1 MDIKNFIFGL
11 LILIIPLIIII
22 LLYSTYTYNMCR
34 YDNQCTKKKLIKNI
48 DNVTNYLNK
57 KLNYSIEKPEPE
69 PQQEEVIEG
78 FFSGIA
84 DWFYGSTPNNLN
96 GDFPPEVKQ
105 SVLKDQPV
113 VINNISPDEMK
124 DSNNNELLNSL
135 KDNTKK
141 IEEEIKKKI
150 GSIQNNKVDEKQKIP
165 IDYVNRSNKTAEIP
179 LVYEQN
185 QKITTKDYNPL
196 LPYSLKDQALSISKR
211 TEQFTD
217 QSQEEEE
224 EEKKIQTIKSTNLF
238 GKCNFYNDS
247 CPTNFTD
254 LGNFSINGLES
265 NTTLTCGNVQN
276 TKPANAIAIIRN
288 NSIFD
293 IVVNNPGQG
302 FNPSKPPKV
311 TIEGGKGNGAHV
323 EAAVDDEG
331 YLKVIKVIH
340 PGYNYTETPNVIIEN
355 PMMNGSC
362 HLCCKM

>member
-1 MDIKNFIFGL
+1 MDLKNFIFGL

-22 LLYSTYTYNMCR
+22 LLYSTYTHNICR
-34 YDNQCTKKKLIKNI
+34 YNSQCTKKKLIKNI
-48 DNVTNYLNK
+48 DEITNYLNK
-57 KLNYSIEKPEPE
+57 KLNYSVEEPEPE
-69 PQQEEVIEG
+69 EEVVEG

-96 GDFPPEVKQ
+96 SDFPPEANT
-105 SVLKDQPV
+105 SMLKNQPV
-113 VINNISPDEMK
+113 EINNVSPDEMK
-124 DSNNNELLNSL
+124 DSNNSDLLNSL
-135 KDNTKK
+135 NGNTKK
-141 IEEEIKKKI
+141 IEEEIKKKL
-150 GSIQNNKVDEKQKIP
+150 GSIQNNNVNQKQKIP
-165 IDYVNRSNKTAEIP
+165 IDYVNISNKTAEIP
-179 LVYEQN
+179 LAYDQN
-185 QKITTKDYNPL
+185 QKITTKSYNPL
-196 LPYSLKDQALSISKR
+196 LPYSLKDQALTIPKK

-217 QSQEEEE
+217 NYLEEEQEEEE
-224 EEKKIQTIKSTNLF
+224 YNLSKVKTANLF

-247 CPTNFTD
+247 CPNNFTD
-254 LGNFSINGLES
+254 LGNFSIGGLES

-276 TKPANAIAIIRN
+276 TKPASAIAIIRN
-288 NSIFD
+288 NSIFE

-323 EAAVDDEG
+323 EAVIDDEG